1 MTGQKTT
8 NAMNVITA
16 PKNCTLSCAT
26 VGSQSFWQTSSI
38 AQNTWCYLAAHDDD
52 NAGSDGGHWRWW
64 GLSKSHAWYYRWNER
79 PPPGLIIRP
88 GSPLIYR
95 LSRTSPLLLLLHC
108 FIICWTTQTSSLLFF
123 SLHQYFSLY
132 CFALTLTAS
141 FIAHCD
147 GYFFTPSVLLSPL
160 FRTDPGC
167 KFHSTIQW
175 LDGVYQVSAC
185 FFLLPLE
192 SARSVFVDRAPQPSL
207 DNQSMLEHSLL
218 EHNIYENCTSHS
230 NTYCI
235 HIQYVML

>member
-1 MTGQKTT
+1 MSF
-8 NAMNVITA
+8 A
-16 PKNCTLSCAT
+16 P

-52 NAGSDGGHWRWW
+52 NAGGDGGHWRWW

-132 CFALTLTAS
+132 CFALTLAAS
-141 FIAHCD
+141 FTA
-147 GYFFTPSVLLSPL
+147 
-160 FRTDPGC
+160 
-167 KFHSTIQW
+167 QW
-175 LDGVYQVSAC
+175 LHGVYQVSAC
-185 FFLLPLE
+185 FFVLPLE
-192 SARSVFVDRAPQPSL
+192 SPRSVFVDQAPQLTL

-218 EHNIYENCTSHS
+218 EQP
-230 NTYCI
+230 
-235 HIQYVML
+235 IQYMML